1 MCRKIAVTRTFI
13 SCLEFHTKP
22 GLKYIIFEENTFTV
36 LHHSLLYCF
45 RSEIVLL
52 EPEFLSLL
60 PWLPLPLA
68 GAISF
73 SQVNLEIFC
82 RIKQQHFYSQIL
94 NPDDDRIVSHDA
106 PRFMLYYH
114 CVRDRSSLVIFS
126 TRKVNIDRSARCGC
140 FPNMFRFSSLCF

>member
-36 LHHSLLYCF
+36 LHHSLLNCF

-52 EPEFLSLL
+52 QPEFLSLL

-68 GAISF
+68 AGISF

-82 RIKQQHFYSQIL
+82 RIKQQHSYSQIL
-94 NPDDDRIVSHDA
+94 NLNTVALQITNK
-106 PRFMLYYH
+106 MLFEAGKSNHVENNKNSSTEQY
-114 CVRDRSSLVIFS
+114 RS
-126 TRKVNIDRSARCGC
+126 
-140 FPNMFRFSSLCF
+140 

>member
-1 MCRKIAVTRTFI
+1 MKKNLQPLNHQAKKRKTYLLWYSRDNKCAAVTRTFI

-22 GLKYIIFEENTFTV
+22 GLKYIIFEGNTFTV

-52 EPEFLSLL
+52 QPEFLSLL
-60 PWLPLPLA
+60 PWLPLLLA
-68 GAISF
+68 AGTSF

-94 NPDDDRIVSHDA
+94 NLNTVALQITNETLFEAGKSNYVENN
-106 PRFMLYYH
+106 
-114 CVRDRSSLVIFS
+114 
-126 TRKVNIDRSARCGC
+126 KN
-140 FPNMFRFSSLCF
+140 

>member
-22 GLKYIIFEENTFTV
+22 GLKYIIFEGNTFTV

-52 EPEFLSLL
+52 QPEFLSLL
-60 PWLPLPLA
+60 PWLPLLLA
-68 GAISF
+68 AGISF

-94 NPDDDRIVSHDA
+94 NLNTVALQITNETLFEAGKSNHVENN
-106 PRFMLYYH
+106 
-114 CVRDRSSLVIFS
+114 
-126 TRKVNIDRSARCGC
+126 KN
-140 FPNMFRFSSLCF
+140 

>member
-36 LHHSLLYCF
+36 LHHSLSNCF

-52 EPEFLSLL
+52 QPEFLSLL

-68 GAISF
+68 ASISF

-82 RIKQQHFYSQIL
+82 RIKQQHSYSQIL
-94 NPDDDRIVSHDA
+94 NLNIVA
-106 PRFMLYYH
+106 LQITNKMLFEAGKSNH
-114 CVRDRSSLVIFS
+114 VENNKNSS
-126 TRKVNIDRSARCGC
+126 T
-140 FPNMFRFSSLCF
+140 

>member
-22 GLKYIIFEENTFTV
+22 GLKYIVFEGNTFTV

-52 EPEFLSLL
+52 QPEFLSLL
-60 PWLPLPLA
+60 PWLPLLLA
-68 GAISF
+68 AGISF

-94 NPDDDRIVSHDA
+94 NLSTGSLQITNVMLFDA
-106 PRFMLYYH
+106 GKSNH
-114 CVRDRSSLVIFS
+114 I
-126 TRKVNIDRSARCGC
+126 KHKKN
-140 FPNMFRFSSLCF
+140 

>member
-68 GAISF
+68 AAISF

-114 CVRDRSSLVIFS
+114 CVRDTS
-126 TRKVNIDRSARCGC
+126 
-140 FPNMFRFSSLCF
+140 